1 MKSTGEAWMGTAEAA
16 EHLGV
21 TLRTLYRLIDTG
33 QVPAYKLGRVIRL
46 RRDEVEEFI
55 GSSRISPGQLAHL
68 YPQPGPI
75 GNQDEGP
82 VDGAGPA
89 PAKLRV
95 VPEAPLRPDPT

>member
-1 MKSTGEAWMGTAEAA
+1 MKSTGETWMGTAEAA

-55 GSSRISPGQLAHL
+55 GASRIAPGQLAHL
-68 YPQPGPI
+68 YPQPGPVN
-75 GNQDEGP
+75 GEEEA
-82 VDGAGPA
+82 VEGAGLP

-95 VPEAPLRPDPT
+95 VPKAPLTPS